1 MKPDLMKQRLI
12 AWAPVWLL
20 ALTAFVFVSTEF
32 VPVGL
37 LAALGQSFNMSAVA
51 IGPMLTVYA
60 AVVALASLPAVLL
73 FAHFERK
80 KLLLGL
86 MSVFII
92 SHGICVWSPTYE
104 ILLAGRTG
112 IALTHALF
120 WAIAPALV
128 VRLAPQGQGAK
139 ALSIFATGCVLAL
152 VLGIPL
158 GRVIG
163 QLIGWRSIFGL
174 IGLLTLAMML
184 LLWRGLPNL
193 PATHGG
199 SWRSLP
205 ALASNKALLWLYLL
219 TMTLVTA
226 HYSVYTYL
234 EPLLQEHFGYSAN
247 ITTMILLI
255 FGAAGLIGSLLFSRY
270 QARYAQHLLMLA
282 IATLGSCMAMLPFIA
297 NQLWL
302 LVPLCILWGTGMM
315 LMCLSLQ
322 SKALKLAPEAT
333 DVAMAIYSGLF
344 NVGIGSG
351 ALLGSIVAA
360 QYGVQQ
366 NGNWASLLILL
377 ALVPLFFLLR
387 ARRAAL
393 KVTNTI

>member
-1 MKPDLMKQRLI
+1 MKQRLLT
-12 AWAPVWLL
+12 WAPVWLL

-32 VPVGL
+32 VPVGI

-51 IGPMLTVYA
+51 VGPMLTVYA

-73 FAHFERK
+73 FARFERK

-92 SHGICVWSPTYE
+92 SHAICVWAPSYE
-104 ILLAGRTG
+104 ILLSGRIG

-128 VRLAPQGQGAK
+128 VRLAPEGQGAK

-163 QLIGWRSIFGL
+163 QLVGWRSIFGL
-174 IGLLTLAMML
+174 IAVLTFIMML

-205 ALASNKALLWLYLL
+205 ALARNKALLWLYAL
-219 TMTLVTA
+219 TMVLVTA

-255 FGAAGLIGSLLFSRY
+255 FGAAGLIGSALFSRY
-270 QARYAQHLLMLA
+270 QALYAQPLLMIA
-282 IATLGSCMAMLPFIA
+282 ITFLGSCMALLPFVA
-297 NQLWL
+297 NYLWL
-302 LVPLCILWGTGMM
+302 LLPLCILWGTGMM

-322 SKALKLAPEAT
+322 SKGLKLAPDAT

-351 ALLGSIVAA
+351 ALFGSLIAARFGVIQNSHWATLVVIVA
-360 QYGVQQ
+360 VIP
-366 NGNWASLLILL
+366 LLCLL
-377 ALVPLFFLLR
+377 K
-387 ARRAAL
+387 ARRAQPVNAH
-393 KVTNTI
+393 

>member
-1 MKPDLMKQRLI
+1 MKPRLI
-12 AWAPVWLL
+12 AWAPVLLL

-37 LAALGQSFNMSAVA
+37 LSALGQSFNMSAVA
-51 IGPMLTVYA
+51 VGPMLTVYA

-73 FAHFERK
+73 FARFERK

-86 MSVFII
+86 MAIFII
-92 SHGICVWSPTYE
+92 SHGVCVWSPTYE
-104 ILLAGRTG
+104 VLLTGRTG

-128 VRLAPQGQGAK
+128 VRLAPGGQGAK

-174 IGLLTLAMML
+174 IGILTLVMML

-205 ALASNKALLWLYLL
+205 ALARNKALLWLYLL

-255 FGAAGLIGSLLFSRY
+255 FGGAGLIGSGLFSRF
-270 QARYAQHLLMLA
+270 QGKYAQQLLIIA
-282 IATLGSCMAMLPFIA
+282 IAILGSCMAMLPFIA
-297 NQLWL
+297 SNIGL
-302 LVPLCILWGTGMM
+302 LLPLCILWGTGMM

-322 SKALKLAPEAT
+322 SKALKLAPDAT

-344 NVGIGSG
+344 NVGIGGG
-351 ALLGSIVAA
+351 ALIGSIVAA
-360 QYGVQQ
+360 KYGVIQ
-366 NGNWASLLILL
+366 NGNWAALLILL

-387 ARRAAL
+387 ARRAA
-393 KVTNTI
+393 VAAH

>member
-1 MKPDLMKQRLI
+1 MKQRLV

-37 LAALGQSFNMSAVA
+37 LAALGQSFDMSAVA

-73 FAHFERK
+73 FARFERK

-92 SHGICVWSPTYE
+92 SHGLCVWSPTYE

-128 VRLAPQGQGAK
+128 VRLAPNGQGAK

-163 QLIGWRSIFGL
+163 QLIGWRSIFAL

-205 ALASNKALLWLYLL
+205 ALAGNKALLWLYLL

-255 FGAAGLIGSLLFSRY
+255 FGAAGLIGSALFSRY
-270 QARYAQHLLMLA
+270 QARFAQPLLMLA
-282 IATLGSCMAMLPFIA
+282 IATLGTCMAILPFIA
-297 NQLWL
+297 SHIWL
-302 LVPLCILWGTGMM
+302 LLPLCIFWGTGMM

-351 ALLGSIVAA
+351 ALLGSVVAA
-360 QYGVQQ
+360 QYGVEQ
-366 NGNWASLLILL
+366 NGSWASLLILL
-377 ALVPLFFLLR
+377 ALVPLFFLLQ
-387 ARRAAL
+387 ARRAELA
-393 KVTNTI
+393 VHS

>member
-1 MKPDLMKQRLI
+1 MKQRLI
-12 AWAPVWLL
+12 AWAPVLLL

-37 LAALGQSFNMSAVA
+37 LASLGQSFNMSAVA

-73 FAHFERK
+73 FGRFERK

-112 IALTHALF
+112 IAITHALF

-128 VRLAPQGQGAK
+128 VRLAPDAQGAK

-163 QLIGWRSIFGL
+163 QLMGWRSIFAL

-205 ALASNKALLWLYLL
+205 SLARNKALLWLYLL

-255 FGAAGLIGSLLFSRY
+255 FGGAGLIGSALFSRF
-270 QARYAQHLLMLA
+270 QAKHAQQLLILA
-282 IATLGSCMAMLPFIA
+282 IMTLGSCMAMLPFIA
-297 NQLWL
+297 SQLWL
-302 LVPLCILWGTGMM
+302 LLPLCILWGTGMM

-344 NVGIGSG
+344 NVGIGGG
-351 ALLGSIVAA
+351 ALLGSIIAA
-360 QYGVQQ
+360 HYGVIQ
-366 NGNWASLLILL
+366 NGSWATLLIVV
-377 ALVPLFFLLR
+377 AIIPLVYLLR
-387 ARRAAL
+387 ARRVQAL
-393 KVTNTI
+393 AS

>member
-1 MKPDLMKQRLI
+1 MKQRLI
-12 AWAPVWLL
+12 AWAPVFLL

-32 VPVGL
+32 VPVGI

-73 FAHFERK
+73 FARFERK
-80 KLLLGL
+80 KLLLGIML
-86 MSVFII
+86 VFII
-92 SHGICVWSPTYE
+92 SHGICVWAPSYN
-104 ILLAGRTG
+104 ILLSGRIG

-128 VRLAPQGQGAK
+128 VRLAPDGQGAK

-152 VLGIPL
+152 VLGIPM

-163 QLIGWRSIFGL
+163 QLMGWRSIFAL
-174 IGLLTLAMML
+174 IGILTLAMML

-205 ALASNKALLWLYLL
+205 SLARNKALLWLYLL

-247 ITTMILLI
+247 ITTMILLT
-255 FGAAGLIGSLLFSRY
+255 FGGAGLIGSLLFSHF
-270 QARYAQHLLMLA
+270 QGAHAQRLLAIA
-282 IATLGSCMAMLPFIA
+282 IATLGSCMAILPVIA
-297 NQLWL
+297 SHLWL
-302 LVPLCILWGTGMM
+302 LLPLCILWGTGMM

-322 SKALKLAPEAT
+322 AKALKLAPDAT

-351 ALLGSIVAA
+351 ALLGSIIAA
-360 QYGVQQ
+360 RYGVIQ
-366 NGNWASLLILL
+366 NGNWATLLIVV
-377 ALVPLFFLLR
+377 AIIPLVYLVR
-387 ARRAAL
+387 ARRVQTLAS
-393 KVTNTI
+393 

>member
-1 MKPDLMKQRLI
+1 MKQRLLN
-12 AWAPVWLL
+12 WAPVWLL

-32 VPVGL
+32 VPVGI

-51 IGPMLTVYA
+51 VGPMLTVYA

-73 FAHFERK
+73 FARFERK
-80 KLLLGL
+80 KLLLGI
-86 MSVFII
+86 MAVFII
-92 SHGICVWSPTYE
+92 SHGICVWAPSYD
-104 ILLAGRTG
+104 ILLSGRIG

-128 VRLAPQGQGAK
+128 VRLAPEGQGAK

-163 QLIGWRSIFGL
+163 QLIGWRSIFAL
-174 IGLLTLAMML
+174 IGLLTFAMML

-205 ALASNKALLWLYLL
+205 ALARNKALLWLYLL

-247 ITTMILLI
+247 ITTMILLT
-255 FGAAGLIGSLLFSRY
+255 FGGAGLIGSALFSRY
-270 QARYAQHLLMLA
+270 QARNAQQLLMIA
-282 IATLGSCMAMLPFIA
+282 IASLGTCMAILPFIA
-297 NQLWL
+297 SQIWL
-302 LVPLCILWGTGMM
+302 LLPLCILWGTGMM

-322 SKALKLAPEAT
+322 SKALKLAPDAT

-360 QYGVQQ
+360 QYGVVQ
-366 NGNWASLLILL
+366 NGTWATLLVLL
-377 ALVPLFFLLR
+377 ALVPLFFLLQ
-387 ARRAAL
+387 ARRATLA
-393 KVTNTI
+393 VH

>member
-1 MKPDLMKQRLI
+1 MKQRLI
-12 AWAPVWLL
+12 AWAPVFLL

-32 VPVGL
+32 VPVGI

-51 IGPMLTVYA
+51 VGPMLSVYA

-73 FAHFERK
+73 FARFERK

-86 MSVFII
+86 MAVFII

-128 VRLAPQGQGAK
+128 VRLAPGSQGAK

-163 QLIGWRSIFGL
+163 QLVGWRSIFAI

-184 LLWRGLPNL
+184 LLWRGLPSL

-205 ALASNKALLWLYLL
+205 SLARNKALLWLYLL
-219 TMTLVTA
+219 TIVLVTA

-247 ITTMILLI
+247 ITTMILLT
-255 FGAAGLIGSLLFSRY
+255 FGAAGLIGSGLFSRY
-270 QARYAQHLLMLA
+270 QGKYAQQLLILA
-282 IATLGSCMAMLPFIA
+282 IAILGCCMAMLPFVASQI
-297 NQLWL
+297 WL
-302 LVPLCILWGTGMM
+302 LLPLCILWGTGMM

-322 SKALKLAPEAT
+322 SKALKLAPDAT

-344 NVGIGSG
+344 NVGIGGG
-351 ALLGSIVAA
+351 ALLGSIIAA
-360 QYGVQQ
+360 RYGVIQ
-366 NGNWASLLILL
+366 NGNWAMLLIVL
-377 ALVPLFFLLR
+377 ALVPLFFLLQ

-393 KVTNTI
+393 TVTNTI

>member
-1 MKPDLMKQRLI
+1 MKPDPMKQRLLN
-12 AWAPVWLL
+12 WAPVWLL

-32 VPVGL
+32 VPVGI

-51 IGPMLTVYA
+51 VGPMLTVYA

-73 FAHFERK
+73 FARFERK
-80 KLLLGL
+80 KLLLGI
-86 MSVFII
+86 MAVFII
-92 SHGICVWSPTYE
+92 SHGICVWAPSYD
-104 ILLAGRTG
+104 ILLSGRIG

-128 VRLAPQGQGAK
+128 VRLAPEGQGAK

-163 QLIGWRSIFGL
+163 QLIGWRSIFAL
-174 IGLLTLAMML
+174 IGLLTFAMML

-205 ALASNKALLWLYLL
+205 ALARNKALLWLYLL

-247 ITTMILLI
+247 ITTMILLT
-255 FGAAGLIGSLLFSRY
+255 FGGAGLIGSALFSRY
-270 QARYAQHLLMLA
+270 QARNAQQLLMIA
-282 IATLGSCMAMLPFIA
+282 IASLGTCMAILPFIA
-297 NQLWL
+297 SQIWL
-302 LVPLCILWGTGMM
+302 LLPLCILWGTGMM

-322 SKALKLAPEAT
+322 SKALKLAPDAT

-360 QYGVQQ
+360 QYGVVQ
-366 NGNWASLLILL
+366 NGTWATLLVLL
-377 ALVPLFFLLR
+377 ALVPLFFLLQ
-387 ARRAAL
+387 ARRATLA
-393 KVTNTI
+393 VH

>member
-1 MKPDLMKQRLI
+1 MKQRLL

-37 LAALGQSFNMSAVA
+37 LSDLGQSFNMSAVA

-73 FAHFERK
+73 FARFERK

-92 SHGICVWSPTYE
+92 SHGICVWAPSYD
-104 ILLAGRTG
+104 ILLSGRIG

-128 VRLAPQGQGAK
+128 VRLAPKGQGAK

-152 VLGIPL
+152 VLGIPM
-158 GRVIG
+158 GRVVG
-163 QLIGWRSIFGL
+163 QLMGWRSIFAL
-174 IGLLTLAMML
+174 IGVLTLGMML
-184 LLWRGLPNL
+184 LLWRGLPTL

-255 FGAAGLIGSLLFSRY
+255 FGAAGLIGSALFSRY
-270 QARYAQHLLMLA
+270 QARHAQRLLMLA
-282 IATLGSCMAMLPFIA
+282 IAALGTCMAILPFIA
-297 NQLWL
+297 SQIGL
-302 LVPLCILWGTGMM
+302 LLPLCILWGTGMM

-322 SKALKLAPEAT
+322 SKALKLAPDAT

-351 ALLGSIVAA
+351 ALLGSIIAA
-360 QYGVQQ
+360 RYGVVQ
-366 NGNWASLLILL
+366 NGNLAALLIVIAIIPLVYLL
-377 ALVPLFFLLR
+377 K
-387 ARRAAL
+387 ARRVQTLAG
-393 KVTNTI
+393 

>member
-1 MKPDLMKQRLI
+1 MKQRLI
-12 AWAPVWLL
+12 TWAPVLLL

-32 VPVGL
+32 VPVGI
-37 LAALGQSFNMSAVA
+37 LAALGQSFNMSAVE

-60 AVVALASLPAVLL
+60 SVVALASLPAVLL
-73 FAHFERK
+73 FARFERK

-86 MSVFII
+86 MTVFII
-92 SHGICVWSPTYE
+92 SHGVCVWAPSYD
-104 ILLAGRTG
+104 ILLSGRIG
-112 IALTHALF
+112 IAFTHALF

-128 VRLAPQGQGAK
+128 VRLAPNGQGAQ

-163 QLIGWRSIFGL
+163 QLVGWRSIFAL
-174 IGLLTLAMML
+174 IGLLTLFMML

-193 PATHGG
+193 PAAHGG

-205 ALASNKALLWLYLL
+205 ALVRNKALLWLYLL
-219 TMTLVTA
+219 TIVLVTA

-255 FGAAGLIGSLLFSRY
+255 FGAAGLIGSALFSRY
-270 QARYAQHLLMLA
+270 QARHAQQLLTLA
-282 IATLGSCMAMLPFIA
+282 IVLLGSCMTILPFIA
-297 NQLWL
+297 SQIWL
-302 LVPLCILWGTGMM
+302 LLPLSIVWGTGMM

-322 SKALKLAPEAT
+322 SKALKLAPDAT

-351 ALLGSIVAA
+351 ALLGSIIAA
-360 QYGVQQ
+360 RYGVVE
-366 NGNWASLLILL
+366 NGNWASLLIVLSII
-377 ALVPLFFLLR
+377 PLFYLLK
-387 ARRAAL
+387 ARRRDMAH
-393 KVTNTI
+393 

>member
-1 MKPDLMKQRLI
+1 MKQRLI